1 MNQYFTNQIYHKP
14 HLFAEIYTF
23 SAKERDSETSY
34 SYFGSR
40 YYSSDLSIWLSVDPM
55 AAKYPHQSNYV
66 YCSNNP
72 IMVVDP
78 NGEDEYFNEFGMY
91 LGTDNSKTNNV
102 RMIKQ
107 DDWNL
112 FMNIDDN
119 NNENI
124 DPSVGTMF
132 GSLISESDAT
142 TFSDEAILGVYQHYG
157 LSEGF
162 DTKAVKDAAIY
173 QKDFGIGTN
182 EFSMAYDNE
191 SGNVYIPITE
201 IRKKSL
207 YDNFYNIKNCL
218 TSPK

>member
-1 MNQYFTNQIYHKP
+1 
-14 HLFAEIYTF
+14 
-23 SAKERDSETSY
+23 
-34 SYFGSR
+34 
-40 YYSSDLSIWLSVDPM
+40 M

-142 TFSDEAILGVYQHYG
+142 TFSDEAILGVYQYYG

-162 DTKAVKDAAIY
+162 DTKAVKDAATY
-173 QKDFGIGTN
+173 PKDFGIGTN

-207 YDNFYNIKNCL
+207 YDNFYNIKNCFSHEKGHQMDKQTPL
-218 TSPK
+218 GHRKDREINAINHQIRSPSWHQTTPEYKQQVYKNLKHWNSIKQ